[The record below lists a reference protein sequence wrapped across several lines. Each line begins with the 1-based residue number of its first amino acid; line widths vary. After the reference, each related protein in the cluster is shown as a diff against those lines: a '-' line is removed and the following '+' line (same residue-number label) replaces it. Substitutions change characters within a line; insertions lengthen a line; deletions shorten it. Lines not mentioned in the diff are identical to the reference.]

1 MNFSIFLYFSLF
13 SLGYSVTQK
22 SCPRGFELYKNKK
35 CLKFEQTSLKHL
47 EAEQQCR
54 SYGGHLF
61 TVNNAIDNRAINDLA
76 SNHGLAYIW
85 MGMYCFGN
93 QTNLCYLDDGSGPI
107 KYSNFKPGFPR
118 IDTERSGCVFMET
131 FGNDIGRWSTSPCEW
146 TGLWYVCEA
155 PTTVDDPHPDCIHN
169 YDGNCYYPSF
179 ELNIPVMNR
188 TFYATES
195 ICHTHSMELLSIHS
209 REEVDY
215 IKSLYNGTDINQV
228 SLGAHAIVP
237 DEFAWT
243 DGTKFKY
250 ENFDPLSTAKGN
262 CLTMNVGNDRGDNG
276 MWYQTIC
283 QTIQDFVCVR
293 KAGKATVGVEDEVE
307 AAEDQDLEEENEKVV
322 NPKFQMVKS
331 SKTINLAEVSHC
343 NTTLFLAPGTITS
356 IDYPNQSPRSML
368 CTWKIAVL
376 GAFRL
381 GLYFTDFSVYEPVF
395 VYSSNGTLLSF
406 NQFDHD
412 PFSVL
417 APSNVITITHD
428 SVKDAQYQKH
438 GFSATILPF

>member
-1 MNFSIFLYFSLF
+1 MNFSIFLICSLF
-13 SLGYSVTQK
+13 SLGYYATQK

-35 CLKFEQTSLKHL
+35 CLIFAQTSLKHL

-76 SNHGLAYIW
+76 ANHGLAYIW

-107 KYSNFKPGFPR
+107 KYSNFNPGFPR

-146 TGLWYVCEA
+146 SGLWYLY
-155 PTTVDDPHPDCIHN
+155 PHPNCIHN
-169 YDGNCYYPSF
+169 YNGNCYYPSH

-215 IKSLYNGTDINQV
+215 IKFLYNGTDIKQV

-262 CLTMNVGNDRGDNG
+262 CLTMNVDTDREDNG

-293 KAGKATVGVEDEVE
+293 KAGKAIVGVEEEPMEVE
-307 AAEDQDLEEENEKVV
+307 DVEVEEVI
-322 NPKFQMVKS
+322 NPKFQMVKD
-331 SKTINLAEVSHC
+331 SKTINLADASHC

-356 IDYPNQSPRSML
+356 IDYPSQSPRSML

-406 NQFDHD
+406 RQFDHD

-417 APSNVITITHD
+417 APSNMITITHD
-428 SVKDAQYQKH
+428 SVKDAQYQKR
-438 GFSATILPF
+438 GFSATVLPF